1 MTELKY
7 GILCEQAIINRETG
21 QISIIN
27 ILNGIRIPKLPIEVN
42 TTSLVLSWQRNLN
55 AANADDSFDVRI
67 SLRGPGEGAKK
78 RAANEEFKVKLL
90 KNNTMAHTI
99 THLKIEFTEA
109 GENTFIVE
117 KKIGDKWELETTV
130 PIHVIVD

>member
-1 MTELKY
+1 
-7 GILCEQAIINRETG
+7 
-21 QISIIN
+21 
-27 ILNGIRIPKLPIEVN
+27 
-42 TTSLVLSWQRNLN
+42 
-55 AANADDSFDVRI
+55 
-67 SLRGPGEGAKK
+67 
-78 RAANEEFKVKLL
+78 
-90 KNNTMAHTI
+90 MAHTI